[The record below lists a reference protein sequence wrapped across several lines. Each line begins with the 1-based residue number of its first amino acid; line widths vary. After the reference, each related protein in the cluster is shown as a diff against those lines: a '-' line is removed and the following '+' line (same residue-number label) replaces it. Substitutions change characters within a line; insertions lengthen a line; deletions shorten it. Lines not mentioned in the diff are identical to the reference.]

1 MTAPGPAGWDGH
13 SDVDWE
19 EPDAAEKEYI
29 AWLMS
34 RSTVRTGD
42 EVDMDQV
49 RERSR
54 RDRAEWERLRSGERG
69 R

>member
-1 MTAPGPAGWDGH
+1 MTEPGGWDGV

-19 EPDAAEKEYI
+19 EPDAEERAFI